1 MALVGSETIDA
12 ENNEISDSIKSAL
25 KKFGLTENELRLE
38 FLVTK
43 PLVFLKSHKKF
54 FCSFL

>member
-25 KKFGLTENELRLE
+25 KKFGLTENELRLVRIPCYKTSSLFE
-38 FLVTK
+38 K
-43 PLVFLKSHKKF
+43 P
-54 FCSFL
+54 